1 MRTLTYQQAIKEAFS
16 QLMAEDERVFL
27 IGQGLDSPWSFGD
40 TTLGL
45 IDRFGPRRVYD
56 PPISE
61 NGLTGVAV
69 GAAMAGMR
77 PVIMHPRMD
86 FMYYA
91 MDQIIN
97 HAANWNY
104 MTGGKVSVPVVIRGV
119 VNRGN
124 EQAAQHSQSPHALY
138 AHIPGLK
145 VVTPASPADAKGLL
159 VAAVRDPNPVIYM
172 DERWLYRTE
181 GEVPED
187 LFEVPIGK
195 ARVVREG
202 TDLTLVALSYALP
215 LAQSAAEELAREGF
229 SVEIIDPRTVKP
241 LDREAIIASVRKTGR
256 LLVADSGWTGFGT
269 SGEILAS
276 VTERAFD
283 ALKAPPRRVAS
294 PDTPIP
300 ASRTLEQAFYLDA
313 ARITAEARAILRP

>member
-1 MRTLTYQQAIKEAFS
+1 MRRLTYQQAIKEAFA
-16 QLMAEDERVFL
+16 QLMEQDDRVFL

-45 IDRFGPRRVYD
+45 IDRFGSRRVYD

-61 NGLTGVAV
+61 NGLTGVAI

-77 PVIMHPRMD
+77 PIIMHPRMD

-91 MDQIIN
+91 MDQIVN

-124 EQAAQHSQSPHALY
+124 EQAAQHSQSPHAMY

-187 LFEVPIGK
+187 LYEIPIGK
-195 ARVVREG
+195 ARVVRDG
-202 TDLTLVALSYALP
+202 TDLTLVAFSYALP
-215 LAQSAAEELAREGF
+215 LAETAADELAREGI
-229 SVEIIDPRTVKP
+229 SVEILDPRTVKP
-241 LDREAIIASVRKTGR
+241 LDRGAILASVRKTGR
-256 LLVADSGWTGFGT
+256 LLVADSGWLSFGA
-269 SGEILAS
+269 SGEILAT
-276 VTERAFD
+276 VVEAAFGV
-283 ALKAPPRRVAS
+283 LKAPPRRIAS

-313 ARITAEARAILRP
+313 AKIAAAAREIVQ